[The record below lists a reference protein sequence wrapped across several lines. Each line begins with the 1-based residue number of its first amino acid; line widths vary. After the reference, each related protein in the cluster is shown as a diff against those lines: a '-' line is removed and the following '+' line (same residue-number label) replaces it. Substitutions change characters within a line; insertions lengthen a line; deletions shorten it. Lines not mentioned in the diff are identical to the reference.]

1 MKLKR
6 IGSIFLVA
14 VMLLLALSACMGSG
28 EEEEEDTTESD
39 QPTIVSAE
47 EVASYTIVR
56 GDDADEKTIAA
67 ASKLQLALKNKYGV
81 KMKFDTDYL
90 KKGESVPTGV
100 KEILVGETNR
110 PESVG
115 VRWSDYRIAAT
126 GDKIVIGGGNG
137 ESVAKG
143 VDWFIANCIGD
154 EGLTVPAVYATAETY
169 PMKNLKL
176 NGIPLKDYAVAKIQ
190 GDDDDTLRTW
200 LGENVGILNVSEH
213 EIRLVADETLLIAQF
228 SAKMKDG
235 NLILSVSPKQADFSY
250 VIERFVKLVESTVK
264 AGKKKIVPFGTDSLT
279 LGIQY
284 KQATTEDLNNL
295 RQETE
300 DHIVEILNTPNM
312 SIPSGAKV
320 YYVSNS
326 AGNDSNNGT
335 SPSTPWKTLSKVN
348 TNLANGSIASGSY
361 ICLKRGDMW
370 RETLQAKKGGV
381 TFTAYGTGAKPIICG
396 SSLDGANP
404 NYWVETETPNVWKW
418 VGPAFSGDV
427 GTMVF
432 DDGDAYAYK
441 ATLKIVQKN
450 GETQIYNISTG
461 DRFDRFQKDLK
472 TDLHFYHDISCTLVV
487 DSKNYNYTGTGD
499 LYLYSSKGNPGSR
512 FKSIEFSEYKSGV
525 GVSNGSHNLTID
537 NLCIKN
543 VGVHGISGSGNS
555 ISLQN
560 LRVQNCEFEW
570 IGGSV
575 QKESMGR
582 EWQTRLGNAIEIYGA
597 CDGYYCE
604 NNYIHQV
611 YDSGI
616 SVQANYYNVNNSIA
630 NNLYMKNVNFL
641 NNVIEY
647 CEMPIENWASD
658 ITESNPSRFENV
670 LIEGNQIW
678 YAGYGLCE
686 SRPPIDRGWSSA
698 IKARCSKTGN
708 RAYNYEIRNNVV
720 ALWKIRAVQ
729 VTSNLF
735 NPEDGSDSVANFSGN
750 IYVGTY
756 GRKFGQVEV
765 VTGENRDHIDATF
778 DFDVAQY
785 MTEHEDEERGA
796 YLTSDHSDG
805 TDQFWIAP

>member
-6 IGSIFLVA
+6 IGGIFLVA
-14 VMLLLALSACMGSG
+14 VMLLLALSACTGSG
-28 EEEEEDTTESD
+28 EEEEEDTTESV
-39 QPTIVSAE
+39 QPTIVSVE
-47 EVASYTIVR
+47 DVASYTIVR
-56 GDDADEKTIAA
+56 GDDADEETIAA
-67 ASKLQLALKNKYGV
+67 ASKLYSALARKYGV
-81 KMKFDTDYL
+81 RMKFDTDYL

-126 GDKIVIGGGNG
+126 EDKIVIGGGNG

-235 NLILSVSPKQADFSY
+235 NLILSVSPKQTDFSY

-264 AGKKKIVPFGTDSLT
+264 AGNNAVVPFGTKSLP
-279 LGIQY
+279 LGKQY

-312 SIPSGAKV
+312 SIPGGATV
-320 YYVSNS
+320 YYVSNDGS
-326 AGNDSNNGT
+326 DSNNGT
-335 SPSTPWKTLSKVN
+335 SPSKPWKTIAKVN
-348 TNLANGSIASGSY
+348 SASLPRNCY
-361 ICLKRGDMW
+361 VCFKRGDTW
-370 RETLQAKKGGV
+370 RGEYLSAQPGV
-381 TFTAYGTGAKPIICG
+381 TYTAYGTGAKPIICG
-396 SSLDGANP
+396 SPFDGAKSE
-404 NYWVETETPNVWKW
+404 YWEQTDTKNVWKW
-418 VGPAFSGDV
+418 VGPEFPDGNV
-427 GTMVF
+427 GAMVF
-432 DDGDAYAYK
+432 NGGESYAVKTSIRVEKSGNSFSYFSLTTNDPFDGLYRNLY
-441 ATLKIVQKN
+441 
-450 GETQIYNISTG
+450 
-461 DRFDRFQKDLK
+461 KDLY
-472 TDLHFYHDISCTLVV
+472 FYHDISFTVLMK
-487 DSKNYNYTGTGD
+487 DDTEYTHNGTGN
-499 LYLYSSKGNPGSR
+499 LYLYSTSNPGSR
-512 FKSIEFSEYKSGV
+512 FHSIEFNV
-525 GVSNGSHNLTID
+525 GKKNLIDVRTTNDVTVDNVTID
-537 NLCIKN
+537 NLCLRYSGTN
-543 VGVHGISGSGNS
+543 GVGANGNTTPVK
-555 ISLQN
+555 N
-560 LRVQNCEFEW
+560 LRVQNCEFAW
-570 IGGSV
+570 IGGCTQVSHL
-575 QKESMGR
+575 GR
-582 EWQTRLGNAIEIYGA
+582 NWQTRFGNAVSIYGA

-604 NNYIHQV
+604 NNYVHQV
-611 YDSGI
+611 YDSGF
-616 SVQANYYNVNNSIA
+616 SVQANFYNVSLTIRV
-630 NNLYMKNVNFL
+630 NLYMKNVQYR

-658 ITESNPSRFENV
+658 IQEDNPSRYEHV

-686 SRPPIDRGWSSA
+686 SRPIIDRNWSAA
-698 IKARCSKTGN
+698 IKARCSATGN
-708 RAYNYEIRNNVV
+708 RAYDYKIKNNVI

-729 VTSNLF
+729 CTSNLF
-735 NPEDGSDSVANFSGN
+735 NPEDGSDSVADFSGN

-756 GRKFGQVEV
+756 GKKFGQVEV
-765 VTGENRDHIDATF
+765 VTGENRDRVDADF
-778 DFDVAQY
+778 DFDVAEY
-785 MTEHEDEERGA
+785 MTEHEDTDRGA
-796 YLTSDHSDG
+796 YLRGHSDG